1 MIWDKK
7 KRIPH
12 FCNDFKWECFARS
25 CTLKMEKKSPA
36 LYLRKLAVHWLMGS
50 AELLSLLSL
59 SCGPPSFCLS
69 LLTGAV
75 ALGNIPY
82 AVASR
87 GQTEMEGEVNALGF
101 LCL

>member
-1 MIWDKK
+1 MIWDER

-12 FCNDFKWECFARS
+12 FCNDFKWECFACS

-50 AELLSLLSL
+50 SELLSLLSL

-69 LLTGAV
+69 LSSLVLWLLVTFPMLWPLV
-75 ALGNIPY
+75 DKLKW
-82 AVASR
+82 R
-87 GQTEMEGEVNALGF
+87 EK
-101 LCL
+101 